1 MVLSYTCEGNATAMS
16 RLKFVLL
23 LLTLGVI
30 SVQRRAVT
38 FIFPLLILLIVLPPL
53 SSDVIAQ
60 SRPDGERTLKE
71 LLRRMNGVILNAESD
86 TGFGIFFTLPTNSG
100 EISIPVQT
108 PANGFVTYNLSNI
121 KDSSLCIMPNQQS
134 ETVVS
139 GTEECFDFTQIAGIL
154 FSDQMERDLQEM
166 PLPGE
171 QVYPQTS
178 TISGLAAR
186 FDQLNEPTNTSPSAY
201 TGYFL
206 QFRHSI
212 FGDNPDGLGVFVG
225 VHYRGTHGGGI
236 NRVDAISYQQD
247 YLCLQ
252 VLRGS
257 DMAGMYQYYCVPHS
271 NIASVRLL
279 RNMDVGQDIV
289 SVRNADNVDVDV
301 ATLDVSDFLAA
312 QQGIQAP
319 IEDRE
324 PLQTRAVNTV
334 YADIMTWWELGQT
347 PLILTLK
354 VPIDTNGI
362 TLTIA
367 HGQISENVD
376 YVVTEVGEGYLCLAS
391 VDKDIALGE
400 LCTTFDN
407 IAQVTPVND

>member
-1 MVLSYTCEGNATAMS
+1 MS
-16 RLKFVLL
+16 RLKFMLL
-23 LLTLGVI
+23 VLTLGMI

-60 SRPDGERTLKE
+60 PQTDGKRTLE
-71 LLRRMNGVILNAESD
+71 YLLRRLNAVATDPDNYTRDIGVVDISLTSPTITGKDWLRIHGD
-86 TGFGIFFTLPTNSG
+86 TASNSVTHHITRLN
-100 EISIPVQT
+100 ETSFCVTRNVDLHTPVPDQ
-108 PANGFVTYNLSNI
+108 
-121 KDSSLCIMPNQQS
+121 
-134 ETVVS
+134 
-139 GTEECFDFTQIAGIL
+139 EECFNFTQITSIV
-154 FSDQMERDLQEM
+154 FDDSVERNLQEM

-252 VLRGS
+252 VLRGG
-257 DMAGMYQYYCVPHS
+257 DGVGMYQYYCVPHS
-271 NIASVRLL
+271 NIAAVRLL
-279 RNMDVGQDIV
+279 RNVDVGQDIV
-289 SVRNADNVDVDV
+289 TVRNADNVDVDV

-312 QQGIQAP
+312 QQGETEAVA
-319 IEDRE
+319 DRRV
-324 PLQTRAVNTV
+324 PQTQGMSAAST
-334 YADIMTWWELGQT
+334 DILTWWESGQT
-347 PLILTLK
+347 PLVLTLK

-391 VDKDIALGE
+391 VDEDIALGE